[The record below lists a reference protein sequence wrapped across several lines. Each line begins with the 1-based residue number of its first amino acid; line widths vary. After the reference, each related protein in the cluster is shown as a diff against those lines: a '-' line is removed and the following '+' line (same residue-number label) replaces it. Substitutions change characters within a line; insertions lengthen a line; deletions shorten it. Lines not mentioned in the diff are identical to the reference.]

1 MVGVG
6 SLSQGQVRLMS
17 PGAVQWDVLLS
28 ECATDDG
35 FLWGSGQT
43 INFTTIQQTTTLITM
58 LKTKS
63 AAPPALPERRPPR
76 RIAGQARITGDE
88 SRGPLVRLTSHGP
101 METSKNPARRN
112 RDARPRQ

>member
-1 MVGVG
+1 MAGVG

-35 FLWGSGQT
+35 LLSVRGSGQT
-43 INFTTIQQTTTLITM
+43 IILTTIQQTTTLITI

-63 AAPPALPERRPPR
+63 ARRLQHRSER
-76 RIAGQARITGDE
+76 
-88 SRGPLVRLTSHGP
+88 
-101 METSKNPARRN
+101 
-112 RDARPRQ
+112 

>member
-1 MVGVG
+1 MAGVG

-35 FLWGSGQT
+35 LLSVRGSGQT
-43 INFTTIQQTTTLITM
+43 IILTTIQQTTILITI

-63 AAPPALPERRPPR
+63 ARHLQHRSARRPPR
-76 RIAGQARITGDE
+76 
-88 SRGPLVRLTSHGP
+88 LH
-101 METSKNPARRN
+101 RRPSLPN
-112 RDARPRQ
+112 HW